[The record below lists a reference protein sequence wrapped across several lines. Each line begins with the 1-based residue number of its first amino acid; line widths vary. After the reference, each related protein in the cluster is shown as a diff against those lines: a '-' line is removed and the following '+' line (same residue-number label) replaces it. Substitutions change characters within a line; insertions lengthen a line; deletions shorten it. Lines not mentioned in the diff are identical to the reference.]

1 MSTVTPDTPSQKGLD
16 DTQKKIAAEN
26 AENAATD
33 VAIIN
38 SSGGAG
44 GTDLALTR
52 KPASLMDEVLNDPLA
67 KYNEFLKEVMKSD
80 QCRRQLNG
88 NICIHLN
95 NCKDVLKFDDTEG
108 KEVIYIKGAS
118 IFRGMSDEAADAAM
132 KLAAN
137 RGWTSVEIKGPQ
149 KKKEQLWY
157 AAKMNGLDVSNFQP
171 DKGSEIYQK
180 LQDSLAAREKEA
192 AQNAVPQAE
201 DSKFLGDSSKTEA
214 PSTAAPEAPKSE
226 EAFKTW
232 LHEKAETAP
241 TKEARE
247 GLKKIAEAL
256 DKGLNVGD
264 TEKTVFMDKY
274 ESALVDLKG
283 KPTGGYNNV
292 VPMIEQMAQV
302 QKIDLSL
309 PKIPEAAAP
318 QIILPPS
325 AKNKNPEP

>member
-1 MSTVTPDTPSQKGLD
+1 MSTTTQDIPPGKSLD
-16 DTQKKIAAEN
+16 DAQKKITAEN
-26 AENAATD
+26 EDNAATD

-38 SSGGAG
+38 SSGSTG
-44 GTDLALTR
+44 GTELAITG
-52 KPASLMDEVLNDPLA
+52 KPASLIDEVLNDPLA
-67 KYNEFLKEVMKSD
+67 KYNEFLKEIMKSD
-80 QCRRQLNG
+80 QCRRQMNG

-192 AQNAVPQAE
+192 AQNTAPQTE
-201 DSKFLGDSSKTEA
+201 NSKFLGDSAKTET
-214 PSTAAPEAPKSE
+214 PSSTTPESPKSE
-226 EAFKTW
+226 DTFKTW
-232 LHEKAETAP
+232 LHEKAEAAP
-241 TKEARE
+241 TQEAKE
-247 GLKKIAEAL
+247 GLKKISEAL
-256 DKGLNVGD
+256 DKGLKVED
-264 TEKTVFMDKY
+264 LEKKLFMEKY

-309 PKIPEAAAP
+309 PKIPEEKREV
-318 QIILPPS
+318 ILPSS
-325 AKNKNPEP
+325 ARMKNPEP